1 MRGGTVVPGD
11 PVGGEWSLAVVGPH
25 VAAALSAH
33 DLGPGLRG
41 DERFAFH
48 LTHDRDAVVAAAARS
63 WPGSGLAGRSGR
75 RRPPACP
82 RHPAARPL
90 GAGTVGAMAVGKR
103 ARLTLDERRAQLVE
117 LGADVFRD
125 RPYDEVSIDD
135 IAAAAGVSKGLL
147 YHYFD
152 GKREFY
158 VAALRHAAEEIEAL
172 TEPDEDLAPE
182 TRLRAAIEGYLDYV
196 EQHAAGYASVLRA
209 GSGVDPAVAAVIE
222 GVRERMGERV
232 LRELPGDQGDA
243 PAVRLAVRAWIG
255 FAEAASLA
263 WAERGGI
270 DRAGLGDLL
279 TAVLGT
285 ALARTAAAAP

>member
-1 MRGGTVVPGD
+1 M
-11 PVGGEWSLAVVGPH
+11 AVVGPH
-25 VAAALSAH
+25 FAAALSAH

-48 LTHDRDAVVAAAARS
+48 LTHDRDAVVAAAAALMARIRPS
-63 WPGSGLAGRSGR
+63 AARRTAGARPHPAPG
-75 RRPPACP
+75 RRPP
-82 RHPAARPL
+82 

-182 TRLRAAIEGYLDYV
+182 QRLRAAIEGYLDYV

-209 GSGVDPAVAAVIE
+209 GSGVDPAVAARDRARARAH
-222 GVRERMGERV
+222 GRARPARAARATRATRRRSASPSG
-232 LRELPGDQGDA
+232 PGSASPRRRRWRGPSAAASTA
-243 PAVRLAVRAWIG
+243 PAW
-255 FAEAASLA
+255 
-263 WAERGGI
+263 
-270 DRAGLGDLL
+270 
-279 TAVLGT
+279 GT
-285 ALARTAAAAP
+285 S

>member
-1 MRGGTVVPGD
+1 
-11 PVGGEWSLAVVGPH
+11 
-25 VAAALSAH
+25 
-33 DLGPGLRG
+33 
-41 DERFAFH
+41 
-48 LTHDRDAVVAAAARS
+48 
-63 WPGSGLAGRSGR
+63 
-75 RRPPACP
+75 
-82 RHPAARPL
+82 
-90 GAGTVGAMAVGKR
+90 MAVGKR

-182 TRLRAAIEGYLDYV
+182 ERLRAAIEGYLDYV

-222 GVRERMGERV
+222 RVRERMGERV

-270 DRAGLGDLL
+270 GREGLADLL

-285 ALARTAAAAP
+285 ALARTAAPAP

>member
-1 MRGGTVVPGD
+1 M
-11 PVGGEWSLAVVGPH
+11 
-25 VAAALSAH
+25 
-33 DLGPGLRG
+33 
-41 DERFAFH
+41 
-48 LTHDRDAVVAAAARS
+48 
-63 WPGSGLAGRSGR
+63 
-75 RRPPACP
+75 
-82 RHPAARPL
+82 PL

-135 IAAAAGVSKGLL
+135 ITAAAGVSRGLL

-152 GKREFY
+152 GKRDFY

-182 TRLRAAIEGYLDYV
+182 ERLRAAIEGYLDYV

>member
-1 MRGGTVVPGD
+1 
-11 PVGGEWSLAVVGPH
+11 
-25 VAAALSAH
+25 
-33 DLGPGLRG
+33 
-41 DERFAFH
+41 
-48 LTHDRDAVVAAAARS
+48 
-63 WPGSGLAGRSGR
+63 
-75 RRPPACP
+75 
-82 RHPAARPL
+82 
-90 GAGTVGAMAVGKR
+90 MAVGKR

-158 VAALRHAAEEIEAL
+158 VAALRHEAEEIEAL

-182 TRLRAAIEGYLDYV
+182 QRLRAAIESYLDYV

-222 GVRERMGERV
+222 RVRERMGERV

-285 ALARTAAAAP
+285 ALARTAAPAP

>member
-1 MRGGTVVPGD
+1 
-11 PVGGEWSLAVVGPH
+11 
-25 VAAALSAH
+25 
-33 DLGPGLRG
+33 
-41 DERFAFH
+41 
-48 LTHDRDAVVAAAARS
+48 
-63 WPGSGLAGRSGR
+63 
-75 RRPPACP
+75 
-82 RHPAARPL
+82 
-90 GAGTVGAMAVGKR
+90 MAVGKR

-152 GKREFY
+152 GTREFY

-182 TRLRAAIEGYLDYV
+182 ERLRAAIEGYLDYV

-222 GVRERMGERV
+222 RVRERMGERV

-270 DRAGLGDLL
+270 GREGLADLL

-285 ALARTAAAAP
+285 ALARTAAPAP

>member
-1 MRGGTVVPGD
+1 
-11 PVGGEWSLAVVGPH
+11 
-25 VAAALSAH
+25 
-33 DLGPGLRG
+33 
-41 DERFAFH
+41 
-48 LTHDRDAVVAAAARS
+48 
-63 WPGSGLAGRSGR
+63 
-75 RRPPACP
+75 
-82 RHPAARPL
+82 
-90 GAGTVGAMAVGKR
+90 MAVGKR